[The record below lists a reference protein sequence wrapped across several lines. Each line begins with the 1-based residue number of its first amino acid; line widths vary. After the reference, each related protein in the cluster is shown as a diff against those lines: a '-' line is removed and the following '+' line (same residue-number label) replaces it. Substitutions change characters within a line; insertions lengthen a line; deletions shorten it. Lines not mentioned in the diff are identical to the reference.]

1 MNYSSVSDPRRVAP
15 APGRWLHAAA
25 RVHARVHAAARA
37 RYRVAQF
44 WSALQAQVAPSELQ
58 TVREILPAP
67 AWALFTAMPLPGQR
81 HSLNVLYALQAQGY
95 RLPADRDLLAAAL
108 LHDAAKA
115 GHLRLWHRVALVLLE
130 LTRPGRRLLRWLA
143 RPAAPGHW
151 RYPFYVIADHAA
163 RGAAQALAA
172 GCSPTTAWLIERHQT
187 PMHHSAA
194 TDAQRAAW
202 LLALQKVDDEL

>member
-1 MNYSSVSDPRRVAP
+1 MNCSSVSNPRRVAP
-15 APGRWLHAAA
+15 TPGRWLHT
-25 RVHARVHAAARA
+25 AARA
-37 RYRVAQF
+37 RYRVVQF
-44 WSALQAQVAPSELQ
+44 WSALHARVGPSELQ
-58 TVREILPAP
+58 TVREVLPAR
-67 AWALFTAMPLPGQR
+67 AWALFTAMPLPDQR

-115 GHLRLWHRVALVLLE
+115 GHVRLWHRVTLVLLA
-130 LTRPGRRLLRWLA
+130 LTQPGRRLLRWLA

-163 RGAAQALAA
+163 LGAAQAQAA
-172 GCSPTTAWLIERHQT
+172 GCSPATAWLIEHHQAFRRHA
-187 PMHHSAA
+187 AA
-194 TDAQRAAW
+194 TEAQRTAW